1 MSRNG
6 TWGGLSN
13 RSFKQSLSYLPDP
26 KQLHTIDFPLLNGG
40 LNLYDLDYRLNPNE
54 SPDMKNLR
62 WRDGALGSRYGQ
74 VWLIEPVIDAETQQP
89 TEVGYAAYDDL
100 FWGYAF
106 VHVDNELRC
115 FDPTD
120 DEPEYF
126 TLGNWVEDLPDNP
139 GEYVLDPIVVPEN
152 RGTFF
157 RYGDFLMYK
166 NKGGYFKIEYNS
178 IGADPASIFPVH
190 TVADEEFVPVTYI
203 NMNPTTME
211 GTEYQPENRMSKK
224 KTLWYTAESGV
235 VKYNI
240 PYGGGGNVVSAVNT
254 VIVDGATYTEVQ
266 SPSVPGANQYTV
278 TIDDVN
284 QKAYVTFGVAPTV
297 QTPVVPNTV
306 WITYTSSSDDAYN
319 AVMDCPYAIVYGG
332 DQNLCVV
339 LGGCEAQP
347 NAYFWSGNDE
357 LSMNPFYFPMLQ
369 YNFAGDTESR
379 VMGFGK
385 QQGFLVVLSKKGV
398 GRAKFGTTTAGTD
411 RLLIEMPYTAIN
423 SKIGCDFPW
432 SIQLVDNNIV
442 FCNEEHG
449 VCLIADSSAAY
460 ENNIVELGKK
470 INGNEARH
478 GMMYDTFIAGENGVY
493 STVYEDKYW
502 LVANENAYV
511 WDFRLS
517 EYRNPTWFLYTNI
530 KGIAYIKHVD
540 DLYHL
545 SASGGASAFRRD
557 HFSDYDNQPIEKV
570 YQFATQM
577 MGTYDR
583 LKNVVSVIFV
593 VRSDTDTVTQIEYI
607 TDYEK
612 RYDLTP
618 IQSFHWRLAPLNL
631 GFLYLGYT
639 RFGTVQRRN
648 PMCRH
653 VRHFAMRLENNVA
666 GHDLS
671 VVSAQ
676 VYFNYQGRQR

>member
-13 RSFKQSLSYLPDP
+13 RNFKQSLSYLPDP

-74 VWLIEPVIDAETQQP
+74 VWLIEPVVDAETQQP

-139 GEYVLDPIVVPEN
+139 GEYVLDPIDVPEN

-203 NMNPTTME
+203 NMNPTTMA
-211 GTEYQPENRMSKK
+211 GTEYQPENRMSYQ
-224 KTLWYTAESGV
+224 KTLWYTAESGIT
-235 VKYNI
+235 KYWI
-240 PYGGGGNVVSAVNT
+240 PYGNERNHVYSVGDIV
-254 VIVDGATYTEVQ
+254 VDGVKLT
-266 SPSVPGANQYTV
+266 SGYTV
-278 TIDDVN
+278 HINESGTEYEG
-284 QKAYVTFGVAPTV
+284 KACVEFDTAPPV
-297 QTPVVPNTV
+297 QTPVVANTV
-306 WITYTSSSDDAYN
+306 RITYTTSGADADNAYN
-319 AVMDCPYAIVYGG
+319 SVMDCPYATVYGG

-339 LGGCEAQP
+339 LGGCPAQP
-347 NAYFWSGNDE
+347 NAYFWSGNDD
-357 LSMNPFYFPMLQ
+357 LSMNPFYFPMPQ
-369 YNFAGDTESR
+369 YNFAGDTESGI
-379 VMGFGK
+379 VGFGK

-470 INGNEARH
+470 INGNEARR
-478 GMMYDTFIAGENGVY
+478 GMMYDTFVAGENGVY

-502 LVANENAYV
+502 LVANGNAYV

-517 EYRNPTWFLYTNI
+517 NYKNPTWFLYTSI
-530 KGIAYIKHVD
+530 RGVAYIKHVD

-545 SASGGASAFRRD
+545 SADGGASAFLRD
-557 HFSDYDNQPIEKV
+557 HYADYGGPIEKV

-577 MGTYDR
+577 MGTYER
-583 LKNVVSVIFV
+583 LKNVVKVIFV
-593 VRSDTDTVTQIEYI
+593 IRSDTDTITQVQYI

-618 IQSFHWRLAPLNL
+618 LVSMSWHLSPRNLNHRFLSIQ
-631 GFLYLGYT
+631 
-639 RFGTVQRRN
+639 RFASVQKRN

-653 VRHFAMRLENNVA
+653 VRHFTMRLENNTA
-666 GHDLS
+666 GDDLS

-676 VYFNYQGRQR
+676 VFYNFQGRQM